1 MSNACN
7 YFRGG
12 ISMRYVILGS
22 SAAGVNGAK
31 EIRKLDPN
39 GEIIMI
45 SKDETIYSRCIL
57 HHYMSRHRTMNRLRF
72 VEGDF
77 FERYRIKWVGGTE
90 AIGLN
95 AEKKEVYLSNGE
107 TVGYDKLLIGTGSN
121 SFFPPIE
128 NMNKAKNVLGF
139 RNIDDCIEIMEKID
153 KLDNI
158 VIMGGGLVGV
168 DALIGLIDSKK
179 NLYLVEMQDR
189 LLSIQ
194 LDKRAAKTYEDAF
207 RRRGVNFYFGVGA
220 QKLNLHEEDNI
231 KSLTLSNGEEIPC
244 ELLIVTAGVRANI
257 GFLKDSTIEVDKKGL
272 IIDRSGRTNDSD
284 VYGAGDVTGRGPIWP
299 VAVKEGV
306 IAGSNMVGVHREM
319 TDFFTSK
326 STMNFF
332 GIPTMSLGI
341 NEPLDSS
348 YSVEIE
354 EDIKG
359 NYKKVIHKDG
369 KIYGAILQGDLSYA
383 GVLTQL
389 IRENIDIS
397 KVKKP
402 IFKIDYSDFFNITD
416 NFEFS
421 YE

>member
-1 MSNACN
+1 
-7 YFRGG
+7 
-12 ISMRYVILGS
+12 MRYVILGS

-107 TVGYDKLLIGTGSN
+107 SVGYDKLLIGTGSN

-153 KLDNI
+153 KVDNI

-179 NLYLVEMQDR
+179 SLYLVEMQDR

-207 RRRGVNFYFGVGA
+207 RMRGVNFYFGVGA

-257 GFLKDSTIEVDKKGL
+257 GFLKDSTIEVDEKGL
-272 IIDRSGRTNDSD
+272 VIDRSGRTNDLD

>member
-1 MSNACN
+1 
-7 YFRGG
+7 
-12 ISMRYVILGS
+12 MRYVILGS

-153 KLDNI
+153 KVDNI

-257 GFLKDSTIEVDKKGL
+257 GFLKGSTIEVDKKGL

>member
-1 MSNACN
+1 
-7 YFRGG
+7 
-12 ISMRYVILGS
+12 MRYVILGS

-153 KLDNI
+153 KVDNI

-257 GFLKDSTIEVDKKGL
+257 GFLKGSTIEVDKKGL

-359 NYKKVIHKDG
+359 NCKKVIHKDG

>member
-1 MSNACN
+1 
-7 YFRGG
+7 
-12 ISMRYVILGS
+12 MRYVILGS

-153 KLDNI
+153 KVDNI

>member
-1 MSNACN
+1 
-7 YFRGG
+7 
-12 ISMRYVILGS
+12 MRYVILGS

>member
-1 MSNACN
+1 
-7 YFRGG
+7 
-12 ISMRYVILGS
+12 MRYVILGS

-153 KLDNI
+153 KVDNI

-402 IFKIDYSDFFNITD
+402 I
-416 NFEFS
+416 
-421 YE
+421 

>member
-1 MSNACN
+1 
-7 YFRGG
+7 
-12 ISMRYVILGS
+12 MRYVILGS

-153 KLDNI
+153 KVDNI

-231 KSLTLSNGEEIPC
+231 KSLTLSNG
-244 ELLIVTAGVRANI
+244 VRANI
-257 GFLKDSTIEVDKKGL
+257 GFLKGSTIEVDKKGL

>member
-1 MSNACN
+1 
-7 YFRGG
+7 
-12 ISMRYVILGS
+12 MRYVILGS
-22 SAAGVNGAK
+22 SAAGINGAK
-31 EIRKLDPN
+31 EIRKLDST
-39 GEIIMI
+39 GEIILI

-57 HHYMSRHRTMNRLRF
+57 HHYMSKHRTMDRLRF
-72 VEGDF
+72 VEEDF
-77 FERYRIKWVGGTE
+77 SKRYRIKWIGGTE
-90 AIGLN
+90 AIGVN
-95 AEKKEVYLSNGE
+95 VKKKEVYLSNEE
-107 TVGYDKLLIGTGSN
+107 TIGYDKLLIATGSN

-128 NMNKAKNVLGF
+128 NMDKAKNVLGF
-139 RNIDDCIEIMEKID
+139 RNIDDCMEIMKKID
-153 KLDNI
+153 KIDNI
-158 VIMGGGLVGV
+158 AIMGGGLVGV
-168 DALIGLIDSKK
+168 DALTGLIDTKK
-179 NLYLVEMQDR
+179 NLYLIEMQDR

-207 RRRGVNFYFGVGA
+207 RERGVNFYFGIGA
-220 QKLNLHEEDNI
+220 QRLNLDEKDNI

-272 IIDRSGRTNDSD
+272 IIDRRGRTNIPD
-284 VYGAGDVTGRGPIWP
+284 VYGAGDVTGRGPIWS

-306 IAGSNMVGVHREM
+306 IAGSNMAGVNKEM

-341 NEPLDSS
+341 NEPIDYS
-348 YSVEIE
+348 YLIEVE
-354 EDIKG
+354 DDNKG
-359 NYKKVIHKDG
+359 NYKKIIHKDG
-369 KIYGAILQGDLSYA
+369 KIHGAILQGDLSYA

-389 IRENIDIS
+389 IKENIDIS
-397 KVKKP
+397 QVKKP

>member
-1 MSNACN
+1 
-7 YFRGG
+7 
-12 ISMRYVILGS
+12 MRYVILGS

-57 HHYMSRHRTMNRLRF
+57 HHYMSRHRTMDRLRF

-90 AIGLN
+90 AVGLN

-139 RNIDDCIEIMEKID
+139 RNIDDCIEIMKKID
-153 KLDNI
+153 KVDNI

-168 DALIGLIDSKK
+168 DALTGLIDFKK

-207 RRRGVNFYFGVGA
+207 RKRGVNFYFGVGA
-220 QKLNLHEEDNI
+220 QKLNLHEEYNI

-257 GFLKDSTIEVDKKGL
+257 GFLNDSTIEVDKKGL
-272 IIDRSGRTNDSD
+272 VIDRSGRTNDSD

-354 EDIKG
+354 EDNRG

-369 KIYGAILQGDLSYA
+369 KIYGATLQGDLSYA

-389 IRENIDIS
+389 IKENIDIS

>member
-1 MSNACN
+1 
-7 YFRGG
+7 
-12 ISMRYVILGS
+12 MRYVILGS

-257 GFLKDSTIEVDKKGL
+257 GFLKGSTIEVDKKGL

>member
-1 MSNACN
+1 
-7 YFRGG
+7 
-12 ISMRYVILGS
+12 
-22 SAAGVNGAK
+22 
-31 EIRKLDPN
+31 
-39 GEIIMI
+39 
-45 SKDETIYSRCIL
+45 
-57 HHYMSRHRTMNRLRF
+57 
-72 VEGDF
+72 
-77 FERYRIKWVGGTE
+77 
-90 AIGLN
+90 
-95 AEKKEVYLSNGE
+95 
-107 TVGYDKLLIGTGSN
+107 
-121 SFFPPIE
+121 
-128 NMNKAKNVLGF
+128 
-139 RNIDDCIEIMEKID
+139 
-153 KLDNI
+153 
-158 VIMGGGLVGV
+158 
-168 DALIGLIDSKK
+168 
-179 NLYLVEMQDR
+179 
-189 LLSIQ
+189 
-194 LDKRAAKTYEDAF
+194 
-207 RRRGVNFYFGVGA
+207 
-220 QKLNLHEEDNI
+220 
-231 KSLTLSNGEEIPC
+231 
-244 ELLIVTAGVRANI
+244 LLIVTAGVRANI
-257 GFLKDSTIEVDKKGL
+257 GFLNDSTIEVDKKGL
-272 IIDRSGRTNDSD
+272 VIDRSGRTNDSD

-354 EDIKG
+354 EDNRG

-369 KIYGAILQGDLSYA
+369 KIYGATLQGDLSYA

-389 IRENIDIS
+389 IKENIDIS